1 METIGLGG
9 CGRQALQKMMCLVC
23 VSFLPCALS
32 MQHAA
37 ALTFDEA
44 DTDGWPV
51 TGHLR
56 FAEGDSAK
64 APAPDQLEE
73 EKKLTWSF
81 RAGYM
86 LVLGMGNRT
95 DPGKFPQIFFGREQK
110 IFFERGRMPHIAVR
124 IERQF

>member
-9 CGRQALQKMMCLVC
+9 CGRQALQKIMRLVF
-23 VSFLPCALS
+23 VLFLPCALS
-32 MQHAA
+32 MQYAT
-37 ALTFDEA
+37 ALTFNEA
-44 DTDGWPV
+44 DTDGWPA
-51 TGHLR
+51 TGHQRL
-56 FAEGDSAK
+56 AEGDSAN

-73 EKKLTWSF
+73 EKKLIWSF

-95 DPGKFPQIFFGREQK
+95 DSGKFPQIFFGREQK

>member
-1 METIGLGG
+1 METIDLGG
-9 CGRQALQKMMCLVC
+9 CGRRALQKMMCLVC

-32 MQHAA
+32 VQYAA

-44 DTDGWPV
+44 DMEGWPA
-51 TGHLR
+51 TSHR
-56 FAEGDSAK
+56 QFAEGDSAK
-64 APAPDQLEE
+64 APAPGRLEE
-73 EKKLTWSF
+73 EKKLIWSF

-95 DPGKFPQIFFGREQK
+95 DPGKFPQIFFGGEQR

>member
-1 METIGLGG
+1 METIDMGG
-9 CGRQALQKMMCLVC
+9 CGKRALQKMMRLVC
-23 VSFLPCALS
+23 VAFLPCALS
-32 MQHAA
+32 MQYAA
-37 ALTFDEA
+37 ALTFDEVDA
-44 DTDGWPV
+44 DGWPAM
-51 TGHLR
+51 GHQR

-64 APAPDQLEE
+64 APAPDQMEE
-73 EKKLTWSF
+73 EKKLIWSF

-95 DPGKFPQIFFGREQK
+95 DPGKFPQIFFGGEQR